1 MTMFMELFSAA
12 YKVAKI
18 LAGVK
23 EGESVLILADTVV
36 DREMVD
42 YVASAVHSLGGEA
55 VEMIYETREEVDI
68 EPPKVVSKA
77 MEASDVII
85 DFVKQYIIHTNAF
98 YNALKAGARI
108 CDLTGM
114 TPDMMIRLI
123 GRVDYELMCELGD
136 KLAELTKKAREVR
149 IVSDV
154 GTDVSFEND
163 PNRPVWHNDGKVRSK
178 GEYKFLGG
186 QVSWAPIED
195 SINGTLVVDGFIWPP
210 DEISILSNP
219 VKLTIKEGRIV
230 KIDGGV
236 EASIF
241 DKWLNSF
248 NDEKMFYVAHV
259 SWGFHPKAKYTGIPL
274 EDERVYGTIEFGFG
288 SQSPRFKGK
297 VGLAKSHTDVGLRF
311 PKIYFDDE
319 LVVENNRFVHSEIAD
334 LDKKLVGGS
343 K

>member
-1 MTMFMELFSAA
+1 MFMELFSAA

-18 LAGVK
+18 LAGIR
-23 EGESVLILADTVV
+23 ERETVLILADTAV
-36 DREMVD
+36 DREMID
-42 YVASAVHSLGGEA
+42 YVASAVYALGGEA

-68 EPPKVVSKA
+68 EPPKSVSKA

-85 DFVKQYIIHTNAF
+85 DFVKQYIIHTKAF
-98 YNALKAGARI
+98 YNALKSGARI

-123 GRVDYELMCELGD
+123 GRVNYELMCELGD
-136 KLAELTKKAREVR
+136 KLAELTRRAREIR
-149 IVSDV
+149 IVTDS
-154 GTDVSFEND
+154 GTDIQFEND

-210 DEISILSNP
+210 NEIGVLSNP
-219 VKLTIKEGRIV
+219 VKLVIKEG
-230 KIDGGV
+230 KISKIEGGA
-236 EASIF
+236 EATIF
-241 DKWLNSF
+241 SKWINSF

-259 SWGFHPKAKYTGIPL
+259 SWGFHPKAKYIGIPL

-288 SQSPRFKGK
+288 SQSPRFMGK
-297 VGLAKSHTDVGLRF
+297 IGLAKSHTDVGLRS

-319 LVVENNRFVHSEIAD
+319 LIVKDNRFIHKMLID
-334 LDKKLVGGS
+334 LDNKLVGGIS
-343 K
+343 E

>member
-18 LAGVK
+18 LAGVR
-23 EGESVLILADTVV
+23 EGESVLVLADTVV
-36 DREMVD
+36 NREMVD
-42 YVASAVHSLGGEA
+42 YVASAIHALGGEA
-55 VEMIYETREEVDI
+55 VEMIYETREEVDV
-68 EPPKVVSKA
+68 EPPKAVSKA

-85 DFVKQYIIHTNAF
+85 DFVKQYIIHTDAF
-98 YNALKAGARI
+98 YNALKSGARI

-123 GRVDYELMCELGD
+123 GRVDYELMCNLGD
-136 KLAELTKKAREVR
+136 ELAELTRKAREIR
-149 IVSDV
+149 IVTDI
-154 GTDVSFEND
+154 GTNISFEND

-195 SINGTLVVDGFIWPP
+195 SINGVLVVDGFIWPP
-210 DEISILSNP
+210 DEIGILSNP

-230 KIDGGV
+230 KIEGGV

-241 DKWLNSF
+241 NKWINSF
-248 NDEKMFYVAHV
+248 NDEKMFCVAHV
-259 SWGFHPKAKYTGIPL
+259 SWGFHPKAKYTGVPL

-297 VGLAKSHTDVGLRF
+297 VGLAKSHTDVGLRS

-319 LVVENNRFVHSEIAD
+319 LVVENNKFVHE
-334 LDKKLVGGS
+334 KLVKLNERLIGGG
-343 K
+343 